1 MSRVDLTPPKRVRQD
16 RILDAA
22 ERLFLEQ
29 GFRAATMEGIAAA
42 SGMSKVTIYG
52 YFQDK
57 EAAFLA
63 VAERFASRLRKAVDA
78 ELTRS
83 GSLSDRLCAALL
95 AKHRIVFE
103 TVRMSGHARDLF
115 AANDRLSIGVF
126 RDLDQSIEVAMADLA
141 VSMGK
146 AEPEARRLARVLFS
160 ASQGLATGATNLDA
174 FQSDLS
180 FMVSQIVGSP

>member
-1 MSRVDLTPPKRVRQD
+1 MSRVDLTPRKRVRQE

-63 VAERFASRLRKAVDA
+63 VAERFAGRLRKAVDA
-78 ELTRS
+78 ELMQS

-115 AANDRLSIGVF
+115 AANDRVSLGVF
-126 RDLDQSIEVAMADLA
+126 RELDQSIEVAMTDLA

-146 AEPEARRLARVLFS
+146 AEPEARRLARVLFA
-160 ASQGLATGATNLDA
+160 ASQGLASGAVDLAA
-174 FQSDLS
+174 FQNDLAYL
-180 FMVSQIVGSP
+180 VSQIVGPA